1 MVKRI
6 VSFSLDQPLFLALLT
21 ALFVFAGIL
30 AFRSLPIEAF
40 PDVTDVQVTVISLF
54 PGHAPEEV
62 EKQVTMPLEIELS
75 GLPHAVRMFSH
86 TQFGLSFIIITFDD
100 QVTDYFV
107 RQQVSERLQGVDLPQ
122 GVQPQLAPLSTAI
135 GEIYRYRVKG
145 NAVSATD
152 LRAIQDWDVARYLKM
167 TPGVADVVSFGGFI
181 KQYQVNLELAKLQFN
196 KISLQQV
203 FTALGRGN
211 ANAGGSYLE
220 QGEQQYL
227 IRGIG
232 LLRSKDDIS
241 NIVVAERNGT
251 PLLMHDLA
259 DVTVSAVP
267 RQGIVGQDQDDDIV
281 TGLVLMR
288 KGENPSEVLA
298 ALKERVAHLNRSV
311 LPKNVQIVPFYDRT
325 WLIDTTLKTV
335 FTNLIEGAL
344 LVTIVLYIFLGNLR
358 SAGIV
363 AVIIPLSLL
372 ATFIGLKLRGIAANL
387 LSLGAM
393 DFGIIVDGAVIVVE
407 NVFRQLSARGQN
419 RDLHSIKETVLA
431 ATVEV
436 GRPTLFSMVIIIT
449 AHIPIFA
456 LQRHEGRIFAPM
468 AYTVTSALVGS
479 LLFSLTLVP
488 LLCYFFLRRDLPE
501 TDNWLLRNSKLIY
514 HRVLVA
520 ALDHRKAVI
529 VSAIIALAAS
539 LALASMLGTEFL
551 PELNEGA
558 LWINITLPP
567 GISVSEASRECARI
581 RGVVRR
587 FPEVN
592 SIISKA
598 GRPEDGT
605 DPKAINMAEFLVDL
619 KPASEWTRK
628 ISKEQLIT
636 QIERSLDDI
645 PGIEPSFSQPIRDN
659 ILESISQIDGQIVV
673 KVFGPETA
681 AVQSKARE
689 VLNAISGVRG
699 ISRAFIDR
707 VGEVPQLQID
717 IDRQRAAR
725 YGLNVSDIQDVIET
739 AIGGKAA
746 TEIWE
751 GEKRFQVATRL
762 GEEARNN
769 IDAIRNVLIDTPA
782 GLRVRLDQVSK
793 ISVQGGSLNISR
805 ESGMRVAA
813 VSVFIRG
820 RDMGSVVGEMQQ
832 RVAAKVNF
840 PPGYFVAWSGEF
852 ENQQRAMAR
861 LRLVVPL
868 SVFLIFVL
876 LFNAFNS
883 VKSALLIL
891 LNVPFALIGG
901 ILALFLTGIP
911 LSVSAAIGFIALF
924 GQAVLNGVVMV
935 SYFNQL
941 RELDARAFATVVEG
955 ARVHL
960 TPVTPGA
967 QDVGLFDAVVVGS
980 LMRLRTVLMTALLA
994 MLGLLPMALSH
1005 GIGSEVQK
1013 PLAVVIIGG
1022 LISATVLTLI
1032 VLPTLYL
1039 LFYGK
1044 MGARIHATPQ
1054 PARELGIHGN
1064 EL

>member
-6 VSFSLDQPLFLALLT
+6 VSFSLDQPLFVALLT
-21 ALFVFAGIL
+21 TLFVFAGIT
-30 AFRSLPIEAF
+30 AFRALPIEAF
-40 PDVTDVQVTVISLF
+40 PDVTDVQVTVITLF

-62 EKQVTMPLEIELS
+62 EKQVTIPLEIGLS

-107 RQQVSERLQGVDLPQ
+107 RQQVAERLQGVDLPQ

-145 NAVSATD
+145 NGISATD
-152 LRAIQDWDVARYLKM
+152 LRSIQDWDIARYLKM

-181 KQYQVNLELAKLQFN
+181 KRYQVNLDLAKMQFN
-196 KISLQQV
+196 KISLQQI

-232 LLRSKDDIS
+232 LLRSKDDIR

-251 PLLMHDLA
+251 PLMIGDLA
-259 DVTVSAVP
+259 DVSVTAVP
-267 RQGIVGQDQDDDIV
+267 RQGIIGQDEEDDIV

-298 ALKERVAHLNRSV
+298 ALKERVDHLNRSV

-325 WLIDTTLKTV
+325 WLIGTTLETV
-335 FTNLIEGAL
+335 FTNLAEGAL
-344 LVTIVLYIFLGNLR
+344 LVTVVLYVFLGNLR
-358 SAGIV
+358 SAAIV

-372 ATFIGLKLRGIAANL
+372 ATFLGLQLRGIPANL

-407 NVFRQLSARGQN
+407 NVFRHLSERDQN
-419 RDLHSIKETVLA
+419 RDLASIKETILT
-431 ATVEV
+431 ATTEV
-436 GRPTLFSMVIIIT
+436 GRPTLFSMLIIIT

-488 LLCYFFLRRDLPE
+488 LLCYFLLRRRLPE
-501 TDNWLLRNSKLIY
+501 TENWVLRGCKFVYYRLLIASLHN
-514 HRVLVA
+514 
-520 ALDHRKAVI
+520 RKVVI
-529 VSAIIALAAS
+529 VSTVSALAFS
-539 LALASMLGTEFL
+539 LALVPQLGTEFL

-558 LWINITLPP
+558 LWVNVMLPP
-567 GISVSEASRECARI
+567 GISVSEVSRECARI
-581 RGVVRR
+581 RAIIRR

-592 SIISKA
+592 SVISKA

-619 KPASEWTRK
+619 KPASAWTRK
-628 ISKEQLIT
+628 ITKELLIT
-636 QIERSLDDI
+636 EIERSLNHI

-681 AVQSKARE
+681 AVQSKAGE
-689 VLNAISGVRG
+689 ILKAISGVPG
-699 ISRAFIDR
+699 ISRSFIDR
-707 VGEVPQLQID
+707 VGEIPQLQIE

-739 AIGGKAA
+739 AIGGKSA

-751 GEKRFQVATRL
+751 GEKRFQVATRI
-762 GEEARNN
+762 GEAARNN
-769 IDAIRNVLIDTPA
+769 IAAIGNVLIDTPT
-782 GLRVRLDQVSK
+782 GLRVRLDQIAK

-820 RDMGSVVGEMQQ
+820 RDMGSVVADMQQ
-832 RVAAKVNF
+832 RVESKVTF
-840 PPGYFVAWSGEF
+840 PSGYFVAWSGEF

-868 SVFLIFVL
+868 SVFLIFIL

-901 ILALFLTGIP
+901 IFALLVTGIP

-941 RELDARAFATVVEG
+941 RDSGRGLVGTVVEG
-955 ARVHL
+955 AEVRL
-960 TPVTPGA
+960 TPVTPGTR
-967 QDVGLFDAVVVGS
+967 DIGLFDAVVLGS
-980 LMRLRTVLMTALLA
+980 LTRLRTVLMTALLA

-1022 LISATVLTLI
+1022 LISATLLTLI

-1039 LFYGK
+1039 VIENWGSGEK
-1044 MGARIHATPQ
+1044 QQARS
-1054 PARELGIHGN
+1054 
-1064 EL
+1064 